1 MYKNEEEFSLSRTN
15 RFNKKERNAGKIVIY
30 TEGNVTEPEYL
41 NDWIRAFAIKNKLNP
56 NKVKTWFAIVSSDDE
71 SEPLKVVENLV
82 TNENP
87 KNNKLD
93 KFYAVFDE
101 DDRSNTGKDKENYQK
116 AFQTADNNNVNVI
129 CSNCSVELWAVLHFS
144 DATPMTRK
152 ELESELKKFMPKYH
166 PSRNKR
172 FDFEIMQNKGNEEKA
187 IRRAKAVR
195 KNNEKISGD
204 WKVRPST
211 NFDELIK
218 AMKDFISERQITS

>member
-1 MYKNEEEFSLSRTN
+1 MRKDEEEFSLSRTN
-15 RFNKKERNAGKIVIY
+15 RFNRKERNAGKIVIY

-56 NKVKTWFAIVSSDDE
+56 NKVRTWFAITPSDDE

-87 KNNKLD
+87 KNSELD
-93 KFYAVFDE
+93 KFYVVFDE

-129 CSNCSVELWAVLHFS
+129 CSNRSVELWAVLHFS
-144 DATPMTRK
+144 DATPTTQRD
-152 ELESELKKFMPKYH
+152 LEKELKKFMPQYNSGK
-166 PSRNKR
+166 NKR
-172 FDFEIMQNKGNEEKA
+172 LDFAIMLNKGNEDNA
-187 IRRAKAVR
+187 IRRAKALR
-195 KNNEKISGD
+195 KNNEKTSGD

-218 AMKDFISERQITS
+218 AMKDFILKR